1 MDVSVLIEV
10 SDQFLLEL
18 QTHSWI
24 SNCCDGGGEIEG
36 IQGHTAQKSTPG
48 RLLRSS
54 SDGAVRVVRD
64 ISLGRHNL
72 ENSLSLAV
80 PLFHKPAENLVKLQ
94 ADGES
99 SSIKMDFDHGTTT
112 LGFLFQGEVILAV
125 DSRATGGQFIGSQ
138 TVKKIVEINEY
149 LLGTLAD
156 GAADCVVYYY
166 KGMGISM
173 RMMLAG
179 YDKHGPQL
187 CYIDSE
193 GTRTPGCPYPIATRF
208 TLVQRQIPLAVVMMN

>member
-1 MDVSVLIEV
+1 M
-10 SDQFLLEL
+10 
-18 QTHSWI
+18 
-24 SNCCDGGGEIEG
+24 
-36 IQGHTAQKSTPG
+36 QGR
-48 RLLRSS
+48 RLLAAGWWSHGYQS
-54 SDGAVRVVRD
+54 FQRD
-64 ISLGRHNL
+64 ISLGRHN
-72 ENSLSLAV
+72 SLSLAV
-80 PLFHKPAENLVKLQ
+80 PPFHKPAENLVKLQ

-125 DSRATGGQFIGSQ
+125 DSRATGVQFIGSQ

-156 GAADCVVYYY
+156 GAADCVKIMSNIVYYY
-166 KGMGISM
+166 KGMSISM

-179 YDKHGPQL
+179 YDKRGPQL

-193 GTRTPGCPYPIATRF
+193 GTRTPGKVF
-208 TLVQRQIPLAVVMMN
+208 